1 MPGRWRRR
9 RAVNLPHVAERIRPQ
24 FDLQAHRGGAGL
36 RPENTLAAFAHA
48 LELGVTTLEC
58 DVHVS
63 LDGVP
68 MVVHDRRLGPE
79 KYSDTGPAIEGDP
92 FFPYVGGLVTDL
104 TVDQLA
110 TLDAG
115 ARAQPGH
122 AQQLAVPGTRIPRL
136 SELFALVADV
146 GADRIRFNIETKFD
160 ALAPHET
167 APRTRFAEVLT
178 TTANEW
184 GLVDRI
190 SIQSFDWECLTL
202 VRQHEPRFQ
211 LNVLTSPK
219 YLQVGAVGASPWLG
233 GVDID
238 DFGGDLVAAVAA
250 QGFHAIS
257 PIHGSP
263 FASGVADP
271 AYKPFATEELI
282 GRAHYADLLVLP
294 YTVDDPAT
302 MSALIGAG
310 ADGLITNYPD
320 RLREVM
326 AQQGMVLPPPSPAE
340 RR

>member
-1 MPGRWRRR
+1 
-9 RAVNLPHVAERIRPQ
+9 VAERIRPQ

-48 LELGVTTLEC
+48 LEIGVTTLEC

-68 MVVHDRRLGPE
+68 MVVHDRRLGSD
-79 KYSDTGPAIEGDP
+79 KYCDTAPAVEGDP

-104 TVDQLA
+104 TVDQLS

-115 ARAQPGH
+115 SRLQPGLP
-122 AQQLAVPGTRIPRL
+122 AQMLTPGARIPRL
-136 SELFALVADV
+136 SELFSLVV
-146 GADRIRFNIETKFD
+146 ERGAEHTRLNIETKFD

-167 APRTRFAEVLT
+167 APRTRFAEVLA
-178 TTANEW
+178 TTAEGW

-202 VRQHEPRFQ
+202 VRQREPRFQ

-219 YLQVGAVGASPWLG
+219 YLQIGAPGASPWLG

-238 DFGGDLVAAVAA
+238 DFGGDLVAAVVA
-250 QGFHAIS
+250 QGFDAIS

-263 FASGVADP
+263 FTSGVADP
-271 AYKPFATEELI
+271 AYKPFTTTELVE
-282 GRAHYADLLVLP
+282 RAHAAGLLVLP

-302 MSALIGAG
+302 MSALIDAG
-310 ADGLITNYPD
+310 TDGLITNYPD

-326 AQQGMVLPPPSPAE
+326 TEHGLA
-340 RR
+340 